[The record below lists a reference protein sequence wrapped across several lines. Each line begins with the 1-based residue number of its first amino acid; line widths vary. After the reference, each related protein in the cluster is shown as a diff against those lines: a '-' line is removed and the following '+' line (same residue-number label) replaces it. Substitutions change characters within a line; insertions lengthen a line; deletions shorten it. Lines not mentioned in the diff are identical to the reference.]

1 MAKETFEQKKRRIVS
16 SGNVARAKKAQS
28 SGSRLSKGD
37 VRALAS
43 QPKPAPT
50 VKDIAP
56 TASKSQQARAAELI
70 NAPTPTQTI
79 PVAQEPAKQLGDLIG
94 LSKDPFQAQQ
104 QLEALGLGTKEQ
116 PITQFSILD
125 KTKEF
130 AQKYIPAFNQEPI
143 DWSAPGAGEEAFQRT
158 KWSAVSMGV
167 GGLYA
172 STFKVTA
179 GGAVANP
186 KNAGLIANIAKTIL
200 DPRTIL
206 TVGMAGLSTY
216 ILGLWGGAEAPEP
229 LNIPEKMVVD
239 QALATGD
246 WTLFDELNK
255 ARDDIFSEG
264 TEQSLLDAIPIFGDA
279 IKRIKQKWDAN
290 RAGAK
295 VIQQWGENEK
305 IRQQNGEDDRAYWER
320 VKQQEKQDFIDNTN
334 YYNEQRRQMIEWERE
349 AEVAARNEDAD
360 FWREQAEKTRKAEA
374 EDRKAVADFWFA
386 YRKKVQQL
394 SDANRPSQLNFG
406 LL

>member
-1 MAKETFEQKKRRIVS
+1 MAKKRTFKEKQAAGRAAAERR
-16 SGNVARAKKAQS
+16 RAPERRP
-28 SGSRLSKGD
+28 SGST
-37 VRALAS
+37 
-43 QPKPAPT
+43 PPP
-50 VKDIAP
+50 
-56 TASKSQQARAAELI
+56 
-70 NAPTPTQTI
+70 APTPTVQRRMRSGELTSAQRIPPSEAAPTQTQTVQ
-79 PVAQEPAKQLGDLIG
+79 VAQEPAKQLGDVLG

-104 QLEALGLGTKEQ
+104 QLAALGLTTKEE
-116 PITQFSILD
+116 PITKFSILD

-130 AQKYIPAFNQEPI
+130 AQKYIPAFNQEEI
-143 DWSAPGAGEEAFQRT
+143 DWTKPGAGEEAFQRT
-158 KWSAVSMGV
+158 KWSAVAMGT
-167 GGLYA
+167 GYA
-172 STFKVTA
+172 SVFKVTA
-179 GGAVANP
+179 GGVVSNP
-186 KNAGLIANIAKTIL
+186 KTASLIGNIAKEVL
-200 DPRTIL
+200 SPRTLL
-206 TVGMAGLSTY
+206 TVGFTGLSTY

-229 LNIPEKMVVD
+229 LNIPGKMVVD

-264 TEQSLLDAIPIFGDA
+264 TEQSLLDAFPIFGDA

-334 YYNEQRRQMIEWERE
+334 YYNEQRRQMVEWERE
-349 AEVAARNEDAD
+349 AEVAARNEDAE
-360 FWREQAEKTRKAEA
+360 FWRREREKQRKAEE
-374 EDRKAVADFWFA
+374 EDRKAIADFWLA
-386 YRKKVQQL
+386 YRKKVQEL
-394 SDANRPSQLNFG
+394 NDASRPSKLNFG